1 MKKTFVM
8 LLVLAVGVWGYV
20 VVQVIAVFFG
30 KPSGSESQ
38 VGVQRVAMAAVAKAR
53 PPLDTAYRDPFQ
65 PYLYAQKPAPVRVAA
80 PTPKPAPKI
89 VVIEPPKAVLGGV
102 LGGDP
107 PVAILKQGGQTE
119 LVKEGAE
126 VWDLKVIKIERHQ
139 VTVEKQ
145 GRKFTLAY

>member
-1 MKKTFVM
+1 MRKTFVM

-30 KPSGSESQ
+30 KSSGGAED
-38 VGVQRVAMAAVAKAR
+38 VGVHRVAIAAVAKAR

-65 PYLYAQKPAPVRVAA
+65 PYLYAQKPAPVRVAKVE
-80 PTPKPAPKI
+80 KPAPKI

-126 VWDLKVIKIERHQ
+126 VWDLKVIRIERHQ